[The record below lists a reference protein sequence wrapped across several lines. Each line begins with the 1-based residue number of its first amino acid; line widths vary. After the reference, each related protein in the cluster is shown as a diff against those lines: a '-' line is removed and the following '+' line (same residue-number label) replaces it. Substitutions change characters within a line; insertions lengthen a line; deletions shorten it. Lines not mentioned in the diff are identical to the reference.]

1 MVAASIE
8 RDFTPGSVRQ
18 SGNPL
23 DVAIE
28 GPGFFAVATTR
39 GERYTRQGAFSL
51 DGQGYLV
58 TQHGERVQ
66 GEQGDL
72 QLTGEPIIAS
82 DGAVTVDRNVVGK
95 LRLVGF
101 GDRPALVPEGSSL
114 FAAAPGAVAT
124 PVKESDVHIQQGA
137 IEISN
142 VDAVASLME
151 LIEVS
156 RGFESYMKAIQRLDE
171 IGQRSIN
178 DVGRV

>member
-1 MVAASIE
+1 M
-8 RDFTPGSVRQ
+8 
-18 SGNPL
+18 
-23 DVAIE
+23 
-28 GPGFFAVATTR
+28 FFAVTTTH
-39 GERYTRQGAFSL
+39 GERYTRQGTFTL

-72 QLTGEPIIAS
+72 QLDGEPVIGD
-82 DGAVTVDRNVVGK
+82 DGSVTVAGNQVGK
-95 LRLVGF
+95 LKLVGF
-101 GDRPALVPEGSSL
+101 GDRPALIPEGSSL
-114 FAAAPGAVAT
+114 FAAAPGVVAS
-124 PVKESDVHIQQGA
+124 PLGEADVRLQQGA
-137 IEISN
+137 VEASN
-142 VDAVASLME
+142 VDAVGSLME